1 MPACNDRLA
10 ATLHATA
17 LTVEALAD
25 AVPVTPKTVRR
36 WLADDTV
43 VPHPETR
50 TRVANLLGVPIEE
63 IWRRG
68 ADESGS
74 RAELATLYPARSAVP
89 PSLIGSLM
97 AGATSRIDILAFSVL
112 YLWETVDGLLTTLT
126 DRAITGVAVRI
137 LLADPNGD
145 AVAARGGEQG
155 LGELARARVQI
166 AWSLLRPL
174 VGVPGI
180 EMGMHDSALHATLLR
195 ADDDLLV
202 NQHVFG
208 LPAADAPVMH
218 LRRQEGGRLVDTYLN
233 SLERVAGLARI
244 AGIEPIPTGQ
254 SRRISRPRA
263 LRPVSQTGGA

>member
-1 MPACNDRLA
+1 MRNDRLA
-10 ATLHATA
+10 VCLQANAM
-17 LTVEALAD
+17 TVEALAE
-25 AVPVTPKTVRR
+25 AVSVAAKTVSR

-50 TRVANLLGVPIEE
+50 TRVANLLGVSIGQV
-63 IWRRG
+63 WRVG
-68 ADESGS
+68 VEHDPVT
-74 RAELATLYPARSAVP
+74 RAELTTLYPARSVVP

-97 AGATSRIDILAFSVL
+97 AGADHRIDILAFSVL
-112 YLWETVDGLLTTLT
+112 YLWETVDGLVPTLRE
-126 DRAITGVAVRI
+126 RADDGVAVRI

-145 AVAARGGEQG
+145 AVAVRGLEQNQ
-155 LGELARARVQI
+155 GELARARVQI

-174 VGVPGI
+174 ARVPGI

-244 AGIEPIPTGQ
+244 AGIEPIPGGQ